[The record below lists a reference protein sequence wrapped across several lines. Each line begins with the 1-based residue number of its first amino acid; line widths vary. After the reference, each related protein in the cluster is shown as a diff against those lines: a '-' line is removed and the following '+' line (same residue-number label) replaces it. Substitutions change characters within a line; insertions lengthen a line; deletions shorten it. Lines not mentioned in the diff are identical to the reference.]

1 MLQLLLDRKIHYDML
16 YESVIKYGTLEML
29 KLIEKYNILKINNSL
44 LLAVEYNDNI
54 IIKYLIKSY
63 EWHNSGDD
71 IHIIG
76 RTIKNNN
83 VEILKILYHKFKSLK
98 SIK

>member
-1 MLQLLLDRKIHYDML
+1 MY
-16 YESVIKYGTLEML
+16 
-29 KLIEKYNILKINNSL
+29 LKINNSL
-44 LLAVEYNDNI
+44 LLAVEYNNNI
-54 IIKYLIKSY
+54 IIKYLIESY
-63 EWHNSGDD
+63 ESYNLKDD

-76 RTIKNNN
+76 RAIKSNN

>member
-1 MLQLLLDRKIHYDML
+1 ML
-16 YESVIKYGTLEML
+16 YESVIKHGTLEML
-29 KLIEKYNILKINNSL
+29 KLIEKYNVPKINNSL
-44 LLAVEYNDNI
+44 LLAVEYNNNI
-54 IIKYLIKSY
+54 IIKYLIESY
-63 EWHNSGDD
+63 ESYNLKDD

-76 RTIKNNN
+76 RAIKNNN